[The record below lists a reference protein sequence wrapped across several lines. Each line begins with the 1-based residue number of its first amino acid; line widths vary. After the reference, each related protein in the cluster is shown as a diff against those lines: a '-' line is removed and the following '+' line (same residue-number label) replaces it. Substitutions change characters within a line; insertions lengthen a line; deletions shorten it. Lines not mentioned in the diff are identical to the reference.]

1 MNDNYRN
8 QIITIMKDCDK
19 KYEGLYC
26 ALIVWKDPIC
36 KGRVSHRSMASDEYV
51 ESEEWINERVKQY
64 DEYGFP
70 YISYLNG
77 EQYKTNGEW

>member
-36 KGRVSHRSMASDEYV
+36 KGRVSHRSMASDEYI
-51 ESEEWINERVKQY
+51 ESENWISERVKQY
-64 DEYGFP
+64 DNFGFP
-70 YISYLNG
+70 YITYLNG
-77 EQYKTNGEW
+77 KQYKTNGEW